1 MLYPM
6 TESADSK
13 RTVPRH
19 PISVVT
25 ERTGLSQDLLRVWE
39 RRYRAVAPTRGPGG
53 QRLYSDADID
63 RLALLHAATR
73 AGRSISSVAGLA
85 DEALAEL
92 VDEDAAA
99 RERREAAA
107 GGSGEKRDLVGEALF
122 LARAL
127 DSAALDDTLRRA
139 VAVMG
144 VATFMESVAAP
155 LLRRVGNEWH
165 AGRLSI
171 AHEHMVSSMLHDI
184 VAERMRAFGRRE
196 GAPVLIV
203 GTLAGERHAI
213 GAVLAGAAAAVEGWN
228 VVHLGA
234 DVPATAIAEAAR
246 SAGAHVVAVSIV
258 YVEDRDALLEELR
271 ALRTALPATVTLV
284 AGGGGAAGIADE
296 LSAIGVRV
304 ETSVSG
310 LLGELRR
317 AEAAA

>member
-1 MLYPM
+1 M
-6 TESADSK
+6 TETADTK
-13 RTVPRH
+13 RTTPRH
-19 PISVVT
+19 PIAVVT

-53 QRLYSDADID
+53 QRLYSDADIE
-63 RLALLHAATR
+63 RLTRLHAATR
-73 AGRSISSVAGLA
+73 AGRSISRVAGLT

-92 VDEDAAA
+92 LDEDLAA
-99 RERREAAA
+99 RERRATLP

-139 VAVMG
+139 AAVLG
-144 VATFMESVAAP
+144 VAAFIESVAAP

-165 AGRLSI
+165 AGRFSI
-171 AHEHMVSSMLHDI
+171 AHEHMVTSMLHDI
-184 VAERMRAFGRRE
+184 VAERMRAFGKRE

-228 VVHLGA
+228 VLHLGA
-234 DVPATAIAEAAR
+234 DVPAAAIAEAAR
-246 SAGAHVVAVSIV
+246 SADARAVAVSIV
-258 YVEDRDALLEELR
+258 YVEDREALLAELR
-271 ALRTALPATVTLV
+271 SLRAALPASVALV
-284 AGGGGAAGIADE
+284 AGGGGAVGIAGE

-304 ETSVSG
+304 ETSVDG

-317 AEAAA
+317 VERAA

>member
-1 MLYPM
+1 MI
-6 TESADSK
+6 EAADTR
-13 RTVPRH
+13 RTTPRH
-19 PISVVT
+19 PIAVVT

-39 RRYRAVAPTRGPGG
+39 RRYGAVAPTRGPGG
-53 QRLYSDADID
+53 QRLYSDADVE
-63 RLALLHAATR
+63 RLTLLHAATR
-73 AGRSISSVAGLA
+73 AGRSISRVAGLA

-92 VDEDAAA
+92 VAEDVAA
-99 RERREAAA
+99 RDRRAATP
-107 GGSGEKRDLVGEALF
+107 GGTGEKRDLVGEALF

-127 DSAALDDTLRRA
+127 DSSALDDTLRRA

-144 VATFMESVAAP
+144 VTAFIESVAAP
-155 LLRRVGNEWH
+155 LLRRIGNEWH
-165 AGRLSI
+165 AGRLSM
-171 AHEHMVSSMLHDI
+171 AHEHMVSSLLHDI
-184 VAERMRAFGRRE
+184 VAERMRALGKRE

-228 VVHLGA
+228 VLHLGA
-234 DVPATAIAEAAR
+234 DLPASAIAEAAR
-246 SAGAHVVAVSIV
+246 SADARVVAVSIV

-271 ALRTALPATVTLV
+271 GLRTALPATVTLV

-304 ETSVSG
+304 ETSVNG